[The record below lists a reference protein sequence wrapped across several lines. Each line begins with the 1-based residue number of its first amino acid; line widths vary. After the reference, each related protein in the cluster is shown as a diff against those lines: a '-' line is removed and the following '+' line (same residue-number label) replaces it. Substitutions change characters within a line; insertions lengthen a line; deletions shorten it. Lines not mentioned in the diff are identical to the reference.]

1 MFWYHLRTQ
10 RFEAPVGCDETNK
23 NEVKFKQEIIIKISL
38 KMHFIAHYL
47 IKFLL
52 LQKNL
57 LNS

>member
-38 KMHFIAHYL
+38 KNALYSTL
-47 IKFLL
+47 S
-52 LQKNL
+52 N
-57 LNS
+57 